1 MNSLP
6 SISRPKDIEFE
17 EQWNV
22 IKEAFKQSNVNMEV
36 ILLLTQAVLQIMNT
50 GGYGSIT
57 VSMLNNFVQEV
68 KIVQTKRSAAYL
80 IRGEQPPT
88 FDPLLDKDKDLV

>member
-6 SISRPKDIEFE
+6 SIARPKDTEFE
-17 EQWNV
+17 EQWD
-22 IKEAFKQSNVNMEV
+22 ILKEAFKQSNVNMEV

-80 IRGEQPPT
+80 IRGVEPPQGE
-88 FDPLLDKDKDLV
+88 KGEI

>member
-6 SISRPKDIEFE
+6 SIARPKDTEFE
-17 EQWNV
+17 EQWD
-22 IKEAFKQSNVNMEV
+22 ILKEAFKQSNVNMEV
-36 ILLLTQAVLQIMNT
+36 ILLLTQAVLQVMNT

-80 IRGEQPPT
+80 IRGVEPPSD
-88 FDPLLDKDKDLV
+88 FGLDKDKDLV